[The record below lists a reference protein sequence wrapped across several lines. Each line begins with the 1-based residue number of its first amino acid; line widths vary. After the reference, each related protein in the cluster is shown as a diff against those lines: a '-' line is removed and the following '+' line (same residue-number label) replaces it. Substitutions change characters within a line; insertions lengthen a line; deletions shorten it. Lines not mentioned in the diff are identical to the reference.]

1 MDAIGK
7 SSFQGLGRL
16 GQEEQETIFE
26 NIETT
31 IPKENNSPNSPL
43 SIYAPDDP
51 RNKYRKLIQSKNG
64 KAYFGEQKIKER
76 KGKRMISV
84 KLEPRAKQQN
94 I

>member
-1 MDAIGK
+1 MKETKKKLLDAIGK

-51 RNKYRKLIQSKNG
+51 GINIENLFSPKMAKLILGN
-64 KAYFGEQKIKER
+64 
-76 KGKRMISV
+76 KR
-84 KLEPRAKQQN
+84 
-94 I
+94 